1 MFNELV
7 DATRTLD
14 ELGIICPRRYP
25 RLDPMPNGEMFI
37 VSVDQRGV
45 PAELETLR
53 TDSGLYKIKEEATA
67 KNTPSFPGFNLHT
80 DPDKLNGKPLR
91 TYDYA
96 QRLRATFAEA
106 TPELTNFVRLLD
118 VIANAEISSK
128 DFYAA
133 VAKLLPPPKEPKKG
147 KKRRSKERDHKSLSI
162 YLDLIPALRDPL
174 HRRVAHSKTSAL
186 INQHL
191 LAIGDTGFEIGI
203 DHYTGKEGPVQNLFP
218 SPNVSV
224 LGQVK
229 LYSLN
234 TADIPCL
241 SRYGLNKYF
250 HVSPALVQSVSDT
263 LVYLTDK
270 AREGKT
276 WYRIPS
282 NRAKQSDLLIAYFK
296 NGDAEL
302 LAEFSGAEMFGGDF
316 SDADFAALCEPAIKL
331 LEAKLPA
338 NPSLSVRLLVLTKI
352 SQGEQ
357 QVNMSRDIQVSELI
371 EACKHWQAG
380 TRIAP
385 ELELWLYDKKSK
397 KGVPRIS
404 RVPYPL
410 ALASTINRI
419 WKTDD
424 KEVFSWEFQH
434 AFSTSDAFDVFL
446 WRSPSAPQ
454 KARRALDLLIG
465 RMERMLSAFGLS
477 QRKAQELEK
486 KYIGD
491 DARKYALKALPLIGI
506 LLYRFNYIEIMTTS
520 ITQFGRLHA
529 LADDLHY
536 QYCCHVRKGQM
547 PTKLI
552 GNASV
557 AAALIRP
564 RETLDALGKRML
576 PYLAWAQT
584 IRVTDDEKQLGLVKW
599 LLGQIK
605 KCAGLIQV
613 DQLPT
618 KMSTIDKAQ
627 FICGYLSNDNKKDED
642 NVNASAE

>member
-7 DATRTLD
+7 DAARTLD
-14 ELGIICPRRYP
+14 ELGIIRPRRDP

-53 TDSGLYKIKEEATA
+53 TDTGLYKIKEEATA

-96 QRLRATFAEA
+96 QRLRAAFAEA

-118 VIANAEISSK
+118 VIASAEISSK

-133 VAKLLPPPKEPKKG
+133 VAKLLPPPKEPKKE

-191 LAIGDTGFEIGI
+191 LAVGDTGFEIGI

-250 HVSPALVQSVSDT
+250 QVTPALVQSVSDT
-263 LVYLTDK
+263 LVYLTN
-270 AREGKT
+270 RERKGKT
-276 WYRIPS
+276 WHEIPG
-282 NRAKQSDLLIAYFK
+282 NDAKQGDLLIAYFK
-296 NGDAEL
+296 NGDTEL
-302 LAEFSGAEMFGGDF
+302 LAEFPGAEMFGGDF
-316 SDADFAALCEPAIKL
+316 SDVDFAALCEPAIKL

-338 NPSLSVRLLVLTKI
+338 TPALSVRLLVLSKI

-357 QVNMSRDIQVSELI
+357 QVNLCREIQVSDLI
-371 EACKHWQAG
+371 QACTKWQTGA
-380 TRIAP
+380 RIAP
-385 ELELWLYDKKSK
+385 EIRLPIYDKEANKPIS
-397 KGVPRIS
+397 RTS

-410 ALASTINRI
+410 ALSSTINRL
-419 WKTDD
+419 WRTDGA
-424 KEVFSWEFQH
+424 KVFTCEFQH
-434 AFSTSDAFDVFL
+434 AFSASDAFEVFL
-446 WRSPSAPQ
+446 WRSSLARQ
-454 KARRALDLLIG
+454 KAERALDLLVG
-465 RMERMLSAFGLS
+465 RMGRVLAALGRNQVNAYKHGCFSVGE
-477 QRKAQELEK
+477 
-486 KYIGD
+486 

-506 LLYRFNYIEIMTTS
+506 LVSRLSSSTQIMDTS
-520 ITQFGRLHA
+520 ITQLGRL
-529 LADDLHY
+529 LNLMDGLHFE
-536 QYCCHVRKGQM
+536 YCRHVRKGQV
-547 PTKLI
+547 PPQLI
-552 GNASV
+552 GNSFFSAALMRPLETFV
-557 AAALIRP
+557 AANTRLR
-564 RETLDALGKRML
+564 

-584 IRVTDDEKQLGLVKW
+584 ARVTPECDVRLAKW
-599 LLGQIK
+599 HLGQIND
-605 KCAGLIQV
+605 CIRLIQP

-618 KMSTIDKAQ
+618 RMSTIDKAQ
-627 FICGYLSNDNKKDED
+627 FICGYHIQNNNTEKDNHNDDTE
-642 NVNASAE
+642 